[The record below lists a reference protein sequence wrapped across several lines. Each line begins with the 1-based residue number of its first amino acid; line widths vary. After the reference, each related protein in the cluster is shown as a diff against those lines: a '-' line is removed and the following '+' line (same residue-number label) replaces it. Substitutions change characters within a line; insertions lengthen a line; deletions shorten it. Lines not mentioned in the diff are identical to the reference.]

1 MYAIDVMIYEW
12 CLWTLAILVFQKLKM
27 SFIVVLLLKLEAKI
41 EAIKLLQNINLTGK
55 SAAL

>member
-1 MYAIDVMIYEW
+1 M
-12 CLWTLAILVFQKLKM
+12 ILVFWKLKM

-55 SAAL
+55 SGAL

>member
-1 MYAIDVMIYEW
+1 
-12 CLWTLAILVFQKLKM
+12 M